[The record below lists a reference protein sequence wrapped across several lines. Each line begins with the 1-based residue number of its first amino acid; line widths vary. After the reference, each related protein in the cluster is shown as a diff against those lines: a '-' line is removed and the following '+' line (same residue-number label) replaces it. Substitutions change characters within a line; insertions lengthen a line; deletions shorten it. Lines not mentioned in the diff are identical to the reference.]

1 MEGFHLEGNCY
12 PTVMVV
18 IVVVL
23 MMVLVL
29 MAEVMEL
36 VITMV

>member
-1 MEGFHLEGNCY
+1 MEGFLEGNCY